1 MRNPFIEIALLVGA
15 VSASHDELSTEH
27 YLRDITS
34 QSQHQDNQMYYQR
47 PLPRY
52 SSSPYE
58 QPRHNRRYFSPMSL
72 LEEPTEEPPLNET
85 PILPISEEN
94 EAPAVQENETQ
105 QAEPANETPPENAQN
120 V

>member
-27 YLRDITS
+27 YLRDIT
-34 QSQHQDNQMYYQR
+34 QSHQQDNQMYYHT
-47 PLPRY
+47 
-52 SSSPYE
+52 SPYE

-72 LEEPTEEPPLNET
+72 LEEPTDEPPLNET
-85 PILPISEEN
+85 PILPIFEEN

-105 QAEPANETPPENAQN
+105 QAEPANETPTENAEN